1 MLFRDVHRQLTCYR
15 HIFFATLRFQI
26 DARIL
31 FGTTLKK
38 CNNGLQQRFSAIRVL
53 WPKVRRERRTWPLF
67 ELSTRS
73 AFIEPTK
80 TERR

>member
-31 FGTTLKK
+31 FGTTLQEV
-38 CNNGLQQRFSAIRVL
+38 QQRFSAIRIL
-53 WPKVRRERRTWPLF
+53 CPKVRRERRTWPLF